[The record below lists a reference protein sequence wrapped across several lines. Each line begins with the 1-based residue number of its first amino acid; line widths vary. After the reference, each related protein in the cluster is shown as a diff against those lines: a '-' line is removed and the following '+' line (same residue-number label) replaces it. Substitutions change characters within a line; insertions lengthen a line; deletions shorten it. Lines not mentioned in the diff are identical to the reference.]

1 MQVYK
6 SVSQLRS
13 AEFTRTGLFS
23 TEEVFA
29 FARASSD
36 DLGNSLIVVMNVMER
51 EVSVSLTDLSLE
63 MGVPFKGQVL
73 VRSSGDVTFRI
84 RSVSSQSNNYTI
96 RTC

>member
-36 DLGNSLIVVMNVMER
+36 DPADSVIVVMNVMEE

-63 MGVPFKGQVL
+63 MGITFNGQVL
-73 VRSSGDVTFRI
+73 VRSSGDDITDVTFHFL
-84 RSVSSQSNNYTI
+84 TI
-96 RTC
+96 